1 MKSKSQLE
9 GIHQAAAENFHVHD
23 TEVDTVALKLKDHSE
38 HFRLTH
44 LLGTRKS
51 TLKGPRR
58 GEMNPT
64 KLNNDRFIRTAALL
78 QSTGLLG
85 IAIETA
91 KLLKENNKL
100 QEEIDKLEQT
110 FAESE
115 LGFATQTTKLLG
127 ENIGLQKEIDQLE
140 QTTLTYSRRLQEGR
154 KRETNSTENVNI
166 EDIGFGHGSLS
177 VPILL

>member
-1 MKSKSQLE
+1 MKSKLQLE
-9 GIHQAAAENFHVHD
+9 RIHPAAMENFHVHD
-23 TEVDTVALKLKDHSE
+23 TDVDTVAFKLEDHSE
-38 HFRLTH
+38 HSRLTRK
-44 LLGTRKS
+44 LDTRKS

-58 GEMNPT
+58 SEMNPT

-110 FAESE
+110 SAESE
-115 LGFATQTTKLLG
+115 LGFATQSTKLLE

-140 QTTLTYSRRLQEGR
+140 KTTLSYSRRLQEGR
-154 KRETNSTENVNI
+154 KRETNPTENVNI

-177 VPILL
+177 IPILL